1 MTAHSLL
8 CTSEDTDNRAIKCYV
23 VHMRNSQQL
32 YRNTYNQCLLPQN
45 TQDNRS
51 EVSMLRSVLPVL
63 VVLGSIFVFRHV
75 NREEEF
81 IPLAKKVH
89 AAYDYVIGELC
100 LYKMAV
106 VTLLRTADET
116 AVA

>member
-1 MTAHSLL
+1 
-8 CTSEDTDNRAIKCYV
+8 
-23 VHMRNSQQL
+23 
-32 YRNTYNQCLLPQN
+32 
-45 TQDNRS
+45 
-51 EVSMLRSVLPVL
+51 MLRDVLPVL

-100 LYKMAV
+100 LYKMTVA
-106 VTLLRTADET
+106 TLLRTTVET
-116 AVA
+116 ADA

>member
-1 MTAHSLL
+1 M
-8 CTSEDTDNRAIKCYV
+8 
-23 VHMRNSQQL
+23 
-32 YRNTYNQCLLPQN
+32 
-45 TQDNRS
+45 S

-63 VVLGSIFVFRHV
+63 VVLGSIFVIHHV

-81 IPLAKKVH
+81 IPLTKKVH

-106 VTLLRTADET
+106 VTLLSTAVET
-116 AVA
+116 AIA